1 MFAGGS
7 RIRSIDLSHT
17 PTYHV
22 HQSNRQ
28 QRDSRQPAAAG
39 RSDRPNRV
47 DGGTVPAGVPERES
61 SLGAGGKGEER
72 RASVNPSTH
81 KTKTTMGGGGSKP
94 TDIRCVYVC
103 MFECGGRSPRPIRWS
118 KRSNIHSLAP
128 KKINQQPGEPPGTG
142 AVLRGG
148 AGGAAGDGGP
158 DAENEGG
165 LRAAQAGEMKRLGC
179 GGWFCWACGGAIHPA
194 IICIPIQNTP
204 RHIPTTHHHRDSCR
218 STRGRTRRWTPCAAP
233 SPPASSLGTW
243 GVRWWIDN

>member
-1 MFAGGS
+1 MREQVSIDHPSIESGVGSGRQHILMLPRRAVVACRRSSPSRAGTRRCGLFAGGS

-47 DGGTVPAGVPERES
+47 DGGTVPAGAGVPERES
-61 SLGAGGKGEER
+61 SLGAGGKGGER
-72 RASVNPSTH
+72 RASVHPSTQ
-81 KTKTTMGGGGSKP
+81 KTTTTMGGGGSKP

-128 KKINQQPGEPPGTG
+128 PKKKKSTARRASGYWSSAPR
-142 AVLRGG
+142 RGG
-148 AGGAAGDGGP
+148 
-158 DAENEGG
+158 
-165 LRAAQAGEMKRLGC
+165 RSC
-179 GGWFCWACGGAIHPA
+179 G
-194 IICIPIQNTP
+194 
-204 RHIPTTHHHRDSCR
+204 
-218 STRGRTRRWTPCAAP
+218 
-233 SPPASSLGTW
+233 
-243 GVRWWIDN
+243 RWWTGCRK